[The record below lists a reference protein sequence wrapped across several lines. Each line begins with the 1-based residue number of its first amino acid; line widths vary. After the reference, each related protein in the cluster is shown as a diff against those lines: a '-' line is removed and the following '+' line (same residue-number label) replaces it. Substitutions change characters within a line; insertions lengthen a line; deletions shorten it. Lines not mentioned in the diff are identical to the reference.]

1 MAVEMNTRIM
11 VQFIYELCGLLL
23 IVFVIIAIVT
33 VVWHLFV
40 TANFILFAL
49 VVFVIRR
56 IIEWR
61 YGDLWKNNV
70 ENVQKK

>member
-1 MAVEMNTRIM
+1 MNTRIM